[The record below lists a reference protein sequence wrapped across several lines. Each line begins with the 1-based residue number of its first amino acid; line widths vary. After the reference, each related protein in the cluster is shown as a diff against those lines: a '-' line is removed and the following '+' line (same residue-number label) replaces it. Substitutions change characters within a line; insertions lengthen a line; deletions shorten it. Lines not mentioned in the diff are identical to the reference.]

1 MIAQMQQQMQ
11 MGDPIKQA
19 ELIRAEAKLV
29 EAESK
34 QNIEAAKIDQK
45 NQQFIADMAARLTEL
60 ELKYSQ
66 NVPGSIV

>member
-1 MIAQMQQQMQ
+1 MSWIGPAISVAGGLLGGQTAADAARSAAQ
-11 MGDPIKQA
+11 
-19 ELIRAEAKLV
+19 
-29 EAESK
+29 S
-34 QNIEAAKIDQK
+34 NIEAAKIDQK